1 MRVTCII
8 TDDSSSITYVDIKDE
23 FQNCSNCFF
32 TSVYQGYK
40 LSYTIHI
47 TIQAADGFNCGI
59 EVNIQSIYQLNEV
72 VVCLLPFIII
82 KYYFK
87 LRYLPIRHSKGHR
100 HYSEMG
106 NDVHMLTHH
115 LLSLFLISGQ
125 NIVFLATTCI
135 DGEKII
141 SLQNPILLLILF
153 WVTII

>member
-100 HYSEMG
+100 HYSAMG
-106 NDVHMLTHH
+106 NDAH
-115 LLSLFLISGQ
+115 LIDASSFPYSSSLVKRWYSWQ
-125 NIVFLATTCI
+125 RYCI
-135 DGEKII
+135 DCEKII
-141 SLQNPILLLILF
+141 SLEKLAG
-153 WVTII
+153 VT